1 MLANKDNMVLEEKL
15 SSAEITKEQKIA
27 DKRLYAVGDITAS
40 GDEIEGIYSSSTF
53 FILYVGGGGSLSW
66 EIEQVPSWAK
76 DSISECRRLRGLA
89 ESYLSRRHLPRV
101 NRLLSDALATSL
113 QSPEGTDT
121 SGFFSEAND
130 YIDKYKD
137 EIKSTIAHGPD
148 FVIYRTKSDSVQWF
162 HKKLPDFLNKAV
174 EEFESLQSLSNSV
187 LPKSYRP
194 AVSSMLGSSLSVAF
208 RKSKED
214 DVPSVFHSA
223 KKFILS
229 QTDSYLRIKLF
240 IVSLLSTII
249 FLLFLLV
256 LSIPFDVNN
265 VYLFGAGSG
274 VLGAMVS
281 ALQRNNKIS
290 IDPYG
295 SLLGL
300 YSESISR
307 LLIGIIFGLFVVICA
322 KSELALAPFKEN
334 IYAIICFSFIA
345 GFTERFVPDLMSS
358 VSKTTNV

>member
-1 MLANKDNMVLEEKL
+1 MTEDN
-15 SSAEITKEQKIA
+15 SSSSEITKEQKVA
-27 DKRLYAVGDITAS
+27 DKRLYAVGDRTAS
-40 GDEIEGIYSSSTF
+40 GDEIQGIYASSTY
-53 FILYVGGGGSLSW
+53 FIIYQGRHGSLSW
-66 EIEQVPSWAK
+66 EIERVPVWAK

-89 ESYLSRRHLPRV
+89 ESYLNRRHVSIV
-101 NRLLSDALATSL
+101 NGLLSDALSTSL
-113 QSPEGTDT
+113 QSSEGTDT
-121 SGFFSEAND
+121 SSFFVEVNE
-130 YIDKYKD
+130 YIEKYKD
-137 EIKSTIAHGPD
+137 EIKSTIATGPE
-148 FVIYRTKSDSVQWF
+148 FAIYRTKNDTTQWF
-162 HKKLPDFLNKAV
+162 HKKLPDYLNKAV

-194 AVSSMLGSSLSVAF
+194 AVSRMLGSSLSVAF
-208 RKSKED
+208 RKNKED
-214 DVPSVFHSA
+214 DIASAFDSA

-240 IVSLLSTII
+240 LASLLSTIT
-249 FLLFLLV
+249 FLLFLFV
-256 LSIPFDVNN
+256 LFVVAKVNV
-265 VYLFGAGSG
+265 VYLFGAGAG

-281 ALQRNNKIS
+281 ALQRNNKIT

-307 LLIGIIFGLFVVICA
+307 LLIGIIFGLFVVVCA

-358 VSKTTNV
+358 VTKSTDARNG